1 MSEPAVRRDTARS
14 LSLLIR
20 IEQWRGALPLEAVEE
35 VVRAV
40 AITPLSGVRGPL
52 LGYVDVR
59 GEACPV
65 VDARRVLHLPRRA
78 LRPSDRMVIL
88 GVGAER
94 HIIAVDEASRVGA
107 VQAVDDIPPDAVA
120 PARSGAPGGLRAA
133 RIDEPGG
140 DIVALVDPVMVF
152 GRFASG
158 RSAATAAKAG
168 FGPGP

>member
-1 MSEPAVRRDTARS
+1 MSEPTVRSDTTDS

-59 GEACPV
+59 GRACPV

-94 HIIAVDEASRVGA
+94 LIIAVDDASRVGTVRVA
-107 VQAVDDIPPDAVA
+107 EDVPPEAVA
-120 PARSGAPGGLRAA
+120 PAPSRMSGGLRAA
-133 RIDEPGG
+133 RVDEPGG
-140 DIVALVDPVMVF
+140 DIVALVDPVIVF

-158 RSAATAAKAG
+158 RSTAIAAEG
-168 FGPGP
+168 GSGPDP